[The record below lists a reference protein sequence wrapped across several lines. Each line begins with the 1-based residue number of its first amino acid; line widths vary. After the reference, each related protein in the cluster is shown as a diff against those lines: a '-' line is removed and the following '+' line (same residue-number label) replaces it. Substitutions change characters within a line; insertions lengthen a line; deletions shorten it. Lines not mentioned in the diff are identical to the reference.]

1 MYAHAPSTTPYIL
14 IAVGIYLLDR
24 VARLLKTRYTTARI
38 TALSELGMTRVE
50 VHGVN
55 AGWRAGQHVRI
66 RVLERELAGHTK
78 LGMLEC
84 HPFTICSVSEVRRL
98 FFISNAISD

>member
-1 MYAHAPSTTPYIL
+1 MPSTAPYIL
-14 IAVGIYLLDR
+14 IAGGLYLFDR
-24 VARLLKTRYTTARI
+24 LVRLFRTRYTTARI

-50 VHGVN
+50 VQGIN

-66 RVLERELAGHTK
+66 RILEKDLGGTTK

-84 HPFTICSVSEVRRL
+84 HPFTICSVSEVSPVL
-98 FFISNAISD
+98 IIA

>member
-1 MYAHAPSTTPYIL
+1 VYAHAPSTTPYIL
-14 IAVGIYLLDR
+14 LALGFYLFDR
-24 VARLLKTRYTTARI
+24 IVRLLKTRYTTARI

-84 HPFTICSVSEVRRL
+84 HPFTICSVSEVRRS
-98 FFISNAISD
+98 FVVSNTING